1 MIDYQTYCAI
11 HDHHTQRGLN
21 AAQIAEA
28 LALDARTVAKWLA
41 EPRYHPRHCRART
54 SKLDPHKPTIRR
66 WLEAHRY
73 SAQQLFQRLREE
85 EGYTGGISIVKDYVR
100 QVRPPRTPAFLT
112 LSFGPGECAQVD
124 WGSWGTVA
132 VGETRRR
139 LSLFV
144 MVLCYSRVLYVEF
157 TLSQTM
163 EQFLACHQNA
173 FAFFGNRVPER

>member
-11 HDHHTQRGLN
+11 HDHHSQRGLN

-28 LALDARTVAKWLA
+28 LQLDPRTVAAWLA
-41 EPRYHPRHCRART
+41 EPRFRARQASSRA

-73 SAQQLFQRLREE
+73 SAQQVFQRLRDEE
-85 EGYTGGISIVKDYVR
+85 NYSGGISIVKDYVR

-112 LSFGPGECAQVD
+112 LSFAPGECAQVD
-124 WGSWGTVA
+124 WGSWDAVT

-144 MVLCYSRVLYVEF
+144 MVLCYSRMVAVYPPRPLRPRCRH
-157 TLSQTM
+157 QI
-163 EQFLACHQNA
+163 LARQS
-173 FAFFGNRVPER
+173 